1 MLLGIDAGTSAVK
14 LAVLD
19 GEKIVLTHYER
30 NRGSSMETLNRA
42 LWNSGARDLELT
54 AAAVTGLNGN
64 NCHPEEMG
72 LPIFGVS
79 EIDAIG
85 RGGRYLGGLDRA
97 MIVNLGSGSTFVLA
111 DGDTYTH
118 LGGTGVGG
126 GTLIGLGRRLLG
138 IDDPAKLAELAAE
151 GDLAKVDLRIGD
163 LFGGSETLQQ
173 ELTASNLAKFD
184 PDATDADWAAGLFN
198 LVLQSVGTMAILA
211 CGGRDLQDIVL
222 LGGLALQ
229 PFAIDCFGMF
239 NRMYPQRFFI
249 ADDPACATALGAAL
263 LLKENEPQWTAQS
276 GAEEELCF

>member
-19 GEKIVLTHYER
+19 GEKLVLTHYER
-30 NRGSSMETLNRA
+30 NLGSSMETLNRA

-54 AAAVTGLNGN
+54 AAAVTGLNGS

-72 LPIFGVS
+72 LPLYGVS

-85 RGGRYLGGLDRA
+85 RGGRYLGGLEKA

-111 DGDTYTH
+111 DGDAYTH

-138 IDDPAKLAELAAE
+138 VSDPLKLAALAAK
-151 GDLAKVDLRIGD
+151 GDLGRVDLRIGD
-163 LFGGSETLQQ
+163 LFAGTETLQP

-184 PDATDADWAAGLFN
+184 PDATDADWAAGIFN
-198 LVLQSVGTMAILA
+198 LVLQTVGTMAILA
-211 CGGRDLQDIVL
+211 CGGRGVEDIVL
-222 LGGLALQ
+222 LGGLALLE
-229 PFAIDCFGMF
+229 PAGRCFEHF

-249 ADDPACATALGAAL
+249 ADNPACATALGAAL
-263 LLKENEPQWTAQS
+263 LLKENESNWSAQD
-276 GAEEELCF
+276 GAEDELCF

>member
-1 MLLGIDAGTSAVK
+1 MILGIDAGTSAVK

-19 GEKIVLTHYER
+19 GEKLVLTHYER
-30 NRGSSMETLNRA
+30 NVGSSMETLNRA
-42 LWNSGARDLELT
+42 LWNSGARDLELR

-72 LPIFGVS
+72 LPLYGVS

-111 DGDTYTH
+111 DGDSYTH

-138 IDDPAKLAELAAE
+138 VSDPQELAALAAK
-151 GDLAKVDLRIGD
+151 GDLGRVDLRIGD
-163 LFGGSETLQQ
+163 LFGGSETLQP
-173 ELTASNLAKFD
+173 ELTASNLAKYD
-184 PDATDADWAAGLFN
+184 PDATDADWAAGVFN
-198 LVLQSVGTMAILA
+198 LVLQTVGTMAILA
-211 CGGRDLQDIVL
+211 CGGRGVQDVVL

-229 PFAIDCFGMF
+229 PFALDCFAVF
-239 NRMYPQRFFI
+239 NKMYPQRFFI

-263 LLKENEPQWTAQS
+263 LLKENEPLWTQQN
-276 GAEEELCF
+276 AEDEPCF

>member
-1 MLLGIDAGTSAVK
+1 MILGIDAGTSAVK

-19 GEKIVLTHYER
+19 GEKLVLTHYER
-30 NRGSSMETLNRA
+30 NLGSSMETLNRA

-72 LPIFGVS
+72 LPLFGVS

-85 RGGRYLGGLDRA
+85 RGGRYLGGLEKA

-118 LGGTGVGG
+118 LGGSGVGG

-138 IDDPAKLAELAAE
+138 VSDPQELAELAAK
-151 GDLAKVDLRIGD
+151 GDLGKVDLRIGD
-163 LFGGSETLQQ
+163 LFAGSETLQP
-173 ELTASNLAKFD
+173 ELTASNLAKLD
-184 PDATDADWAAGLFN
+184 PDATDADWAAGIFN
-198 LVLQSVGTMAILA
+198 LVMQTVGTMAILA
-211 CGGRDLQDIVL
+211 CGGRGVQDIVL

-229 PFAIDCFGMF
+229 PFALDCFGVF
-239 NRMYPQRFFI
+239 NKMYPQRFFI

-263 LLKENEPQWTAQS
+263 LLKENGESWSQ
-276 GAEEELCF
+276 GAAEDELCF